1 MPSCAGQDVQ
11 RWHVQS
17 VPETSILRGRCC
29 PVREVDQKTERM
41 STKATGKVFTPRFT
55 PFHST
60 ACAAPF
66 LRYEG
71 LVSFLFFVCCFHCAI
86 CLFSPACADALWSLF
101 PLSQRKWSEEEKRR
115 HSSACIAKDRLT
127 LAQKIE
133 IIRLHESEDYRER
146 KSQTALASMFEV
158 LTMTAITITRRRMNS
173 KLQCVRLWHFIIPFV
188 FTLQLA

>member
-1 MPSCAGQDVQ
+1 MCWTRRTKMTCSKCSKNVDSGGKVLFRSRGWSQD
-11 RWHVQS
+11 
-17 VPETSILRGRCC
+17 
-29 PVREVDQKTERM
+29 REDVDQGDRQGIYT
-41 STKATGKVFTPRFT
+41 SVH

-71 LVSFLFFVCCFHCAI
+71 LVSFLFFVCFHCAI

-158 LTMTAITITRRRMNS
+158 LTMIAITITRRRMNS